1 VVAPSSSA
9 AAAPAAAG
17 SSATPMEVEEP
28 KPAEPVD
35 MAVVEGAGCD
45 NKTARYELFAIITH
59 QGRTAEGGHYVA
71 WVKKDK
77 TKWLVFDDE
86 TVAEFP
92 ADRIKELHG
101 GGDFHMAYMCFYRKM
116 DGLTLD

>member
-1 VVAPSSSA
+1 MGHAMGHTVSRRYP
-9 AAAPAAAG
+9 
-17 SSATPMEVEEP
+17 
-28 KPAEPVD
+28 
-35 MAVVEGAGCD
+35 AGCYASSGA
-45 NKTARYELFAIITH
+45 TRSETR
-59 QGRTAEGGHYVA
+59 G
-71 WVKKDK
+71 WSVKKDK

>member
-1 VVAPSSSA
+1 
-9 AAAPAAAG
+9 
-17 SSATPMEVEEP
+17 
-28 KPAEPVD
+28 
-35 MAVVEGAGCD
+35 MA
-45 NKTARYELFAIITH
+45 RLL
-59 QGRTAEGGHYVA
+59 
-71 WVKKDK
+71 
-77 TKWLVFDDE
+77 LVFDDE